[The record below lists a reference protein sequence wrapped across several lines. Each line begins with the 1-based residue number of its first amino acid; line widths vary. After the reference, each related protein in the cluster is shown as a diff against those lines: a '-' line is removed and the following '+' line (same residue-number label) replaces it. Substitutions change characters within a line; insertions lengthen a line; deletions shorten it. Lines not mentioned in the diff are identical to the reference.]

1 MNTKKNNN
9 RSFGILFFFVF
20 IIIGLWPLNKIYEV
34 NIFFL
39 FLAFVF
45 LLLGLF
51 NSSLLTPFNK
61 SWIKLGEILGKIVAP
76 IVMLTVYF
84 IVLTP
89 VSLIVRIFGKDMLG
103 LKFSKKAK
111 TYWIKKKKTWEQWRN
126 NFKCLNL

>member
-20 IIIGLWPLNKIYEV
+20 IIIALWPLNKIFEV

-39 FLAFVF
+39 FLAFLF

-61 SWIKLGEILGKIVAP
+61 AWLKFGEILGKIIAP
-76 IVMLTVYF
+76 IVMLSVYF

-103 LKFSKKAK
+103 LKFSKKTK
-111 TYWIKKKKTWEQWRN
+111 TYWIKRKK
-126 NFKCLNL
+126 NLGTMEKQF

>member
-1 MNTKKNNN
+1 MTTKKNNN

-51 NSSLLTPFNK
+51 DSSLLTPFNK

-111 TYWIKKKKTWEQWRN
+111 TYWIKRKK
-126 NFKCLNL
+126 NLGTMEKQF

>member
-1 MNTKKNNN
+1 MNTKNNN

-51 NSSLLTPFNK
+51 NLVFN
-61 SWIKLGEILGKIVAP
+61 SI
-76 IVMLTVYF
+76 
-84 IVLTP
+84 
-89 VSLIVRIFGKDMLG
+89 
-103 LKFSKKAK
+103 
-111 TYWIKKKKTWEQWRN
+111 Q
-126 NFKCLNL
+126 

>member
-111 TYWIKKKKTWEQWRN
+111 TYWIKRKKLGN
-126 NFKCLNL
+126 NGETILSV